1 MLLNIYFFSLI
12 VSYIRV
18 IVILSCKKKKR
29 LVDNFHSQ
37 IKIRARRKKLENFY
51 FLPFFFSSFQAEE
64 KACICSKGCWVNVNH
79 DISGRNTSLFVEH
92 EVETHPLVI
101 SYRGSCFRGMQINSN
116 VFSCVL

>member
-1 MLLNIYFFSLI
+1 MLLNIYFYSLI

-18 IVILSCKKKKR
+18 IVILSCKKKR
-29 LVDNFHSQ
+29 L
-37 IKIRARRKKLENFY
+37 KLIIFIHRLKSVHGGKSWRIFIS
-51 FLPFFFSSFQAEE
+51 FLFFFSSFQAEE